1 MERRQSRRVHDPLLL
16 GRRAAARARISLP
29 ASIDVMAGR
38 LDVTLLNLSR
48 IGAMLAGPELPG
60 PGNDVILKCGGIDVL
75 GTVIWRGAGR
85 CGVTFDE
92 LLDEREVV
100 RLRWEGDE
108 TARTGVTRDTR
119 QAAAEWALGIA
130 A

>member
-1 MERRQSRRVHDPLLL
+1 M
-16 GRRAAARARISLP
+16 GRRSAARARIFLP

-48 IGAMLAGPELPG
+48 IGAMVEGPELPG
-60 PGNDVILKCGGIDVL
+60 PGNDVILKCGGIDVI
-75 GTVIWRGAGR
+75 GVVIWRGNGR
-85 CGVTFDE
+85 CGITFDE

-108 TARTGVTRDTR
+108 AARTGVTPDTR
-119 QAAAEWALGIA
+119 RAAAEWALGIA